1 MATIILYELTA
12 RFVHITWPAA
22 ELSYS
27 CRSSWIN
34 VKAKVYDF
42 RQVFYVDKFISD

>member
-1 MATIILYELTA
+1 MASIILNELA
-12 RFVHITWPAA
+12 AKFVHITWPAA

-27 CRSSWIN
+27 CHFSWIN
-34 VKAKVYDF
+34 VKAKLYDF